1 MTVITQKKKL
11 NQWSILKMNNKDKVF
26 NQAQK
31 IANSN
36 KHKRNFMLDSVYNNQ
51 DKLICVDC
59 EKTSKQNYI
68 NKYSNMVVC
77 KTCLTQIEL
86 PI

>member
-1 MTVITQKKKL
+1 MTVTKKL
-11 NQWSILKMNNKDKVF
+11 KAKVKKMNNKDKVI

-36 KHKRNFMLDSVYNNQ
+36 KHKRNFILNSVYNNQ

>member
-1 MTVITQKKKL
+1 MTVTKKL
-11 NQWSILKMNNKDKVF
+11 KAKVKKMNNKDKVI

-36 KHKRNFMLDSVYNNQ
+36 KHKRNFILDSVYNNQ

>member
-1 MTVITQKKKL
+1 MIAVTQKLKAKVK
-11 NQWSILKMNNKDKVF
+11 KMNNKDRVV

-51 DKLICVDC
+51 DKLICIDC

-68 NKYSNMVVC
+68 NKYSNKVVC
-77 KTCLTQIEL
+77 KECLIQIEL

>member
-1 MTVITQKKKL
+1 MD
-11 NQWSILKMNNKDKVF
+11 NKDKVF

-51 DKLICVDC
+51 DKLFCIDC
-59 EKTSKQNYI
+59 NKISTKNYI
-68 NKYSNMVVC
+68 NKYSNKVVC

>member
-36 KHKRNFMLDSVYNNQ
+36 KHKRNFVLDSVYNNQ

>member
-1 MTVITQKKKL
+1 ME
-11 NQWSILKMNNKDKVF
+11 NKDRVI

-36 KHKRNFMLDSVYNNQ
+36 KHKRNFIKDSVYNNQ
-51 DKLICVDC
+51 DKLICIDC
-59 EKTSKQNYI
+59 EKTSNKNYV
-68 NKYSNMVVC
+68 NKYSNKVVC
-77 KTCLTQIEL
+77 KNCLTQIEQ

>member
-1 MTVITQKKKL
+1 MNVTKKL
-11 NQWSILKMNNKDKVF
+11 KAKVKKMNNKDRVV

-51 DKLICVDC
+51 DKLFCVDC
-59 EKTSKQNYI
+59 KKTSKQNYV

-77 KTCLTQIEL
+77 KNCLIQIEL